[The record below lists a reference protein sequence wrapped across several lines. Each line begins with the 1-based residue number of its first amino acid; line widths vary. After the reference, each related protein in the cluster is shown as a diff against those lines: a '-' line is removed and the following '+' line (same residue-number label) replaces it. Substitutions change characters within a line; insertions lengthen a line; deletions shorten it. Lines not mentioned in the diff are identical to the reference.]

1 MTVNTHFLN
10 NYRLKVAFHVGVWLV
25 LILVYAWLFQPLYG
39 DLGMSILRGLGNL
52 LPMAL
57 LFYANLWLVEHYFE
71 KNRYAQFLLWATVLM
86 VGIAALR
93 VNLNQFF
100 PEIKPNSVILSPGNK
115 WWAGAVLT
123 NILTLLVSTFYQ
135 ILEIRF
141 RHEQQNAAII
151 SKQNEAQ
158 LQFLRAQI
166 NPHFLFN
173 TLNNIYSLAV
183 VRSPQTADMVMQLS
197 KLLRYVVY
205 DSKAE
210 QIPLETEVDHIEQY
224 LQLFR
229 MRSEAPLD
237 ITFQV
242 SGAIE
247 GLRLE
252 PMMLIPLVEN
262 CCKHA
267 DFNTNEKAYIRLD
280 LRVENGW
287 LHFHTTNT
295 KNDQDRQKDQVGGV
309 GMDNLRQR
317 LELLYPNAHRFTTQD
332 KIAVFEVGFSIKTDF
347 SVLGF

>member
-1 MTVNTHFLN
+1 
-10 NYRLKVAFHVGVWLV
+10 
-25 LILVYAWLFQPLYG
+25 
-39 DLGMSILRGLGNL
+39 
-52 LPMAL
+52 
-57 LFYANLWLVEHYFE
+57 
-71 KNRYAQFLLWATVLM
+71 
-86 VGIAALR
+86 
-93 VNLNQFF
+93 
-100 PEIKPNSVILSPGNK
+100 
-115 WWAGAVLT
+115 
-123 NILTLLVSTFYQ
+123 
-135 ILEIRF
+135 
-141 RHEQQNAAII
+141 
-151 SKQNEAQ
+151 